1 MEETM
6 MMRAAYSPLP
16 SSLLQPG
23 TGFCSP
29 TQALPERVTL
39 DHPAIEVMTD
49 LRRVSAVVI
58 RSADSVDEAH
68 QRMIQ
73 RGVRL
78 LLVLDHDRKITGL
91 ITATDILGEKP
102 MKVIA
107 QRGCKRGDILVGDIM
122 TPQERLEVLDMNDVC
137 GAKVGH
143 IVATLRAAGRQ
154 HAMVAERWPHGTAVC
169 GLFSSTQ
176 IARQLGTA
184 IQTTEIARTFSEI
197 ESLLVA

>member
-1 MEETM
+1 MV
-6 MMRAAYSPLP
+6 RAAYSSLP

-29 TQALPERVTL
+29 TQAFLERVTL

-58 RSADSVDEAH
+58 RSIDSVDEAH

-154 HAMVAERWPHGTAVC
+154 HAMVVERGPHGTMVC

-176 IARQLGTA
+176 IARQLGMA

-197 ESLLVA
+197 ESLLVV

>member
-1 MEETM
+1 MEETV
-6 MMRAAYSPLP
+6 MMRTAYSSLP

-29 TQALPERVTL
+29 AQVFLERVTL

-58 RSADSVDEAH
+58 RAIESVDEAH

-107 QRGCKRGDILVGDIM
+107 QRGGKHGDVLVGDIM
-122 TPQERLEVLDMNDVC
+122 TPQERLEVLDMNDIC

-143 IVATLRAAGRQ
+143 IVATLKAAGRQ
-154 HAMVAERWPHGTAVC
+154 HAMVVERGLHGTLVC

-176 IARQLGTA
+176 IARQLGMV
-184 IQTTEIARTFSEI
+184 IHPTEIARTFSEI
-197 ESLLVA
+197 ESQLVA